1 MRLSIYDRY
10 VLPRLTH
17 LVMQSPQLAAYRERA
32 ADHARG
38 DVLEIGIGSGLNLP
52 HYGSQVRRVIGVE
65 PSPAL
70 ARLASSKADSL
81 RFPLELH
88 VQSAEDL
95 PLADR
100 SVDTALTTWSLCTIP
115 DAARAL
121 REVRRVLRPEGHL
134 VFVEH
139 GRSSE
144 PRVVAWQDRLTPLW
158 RRCPAA
164 VTSTG
169 RSTSSCGTRA
179 LRSSSSRPVTWG
191 GRRSPPSCTRARRSR
206 FEPGA
211 SLPDRSIALRRAPVA
226 AAECYQKLSRIL
238 SP

>member
-38 DVLEIGIGSGLNLP
+38 DVLGIGIGSGLNLP
-52 HYGSQVRRVIGVE
+52 HYGSPVRRVIGVE

-70 ARLASSKADSL
+70 ARLASSKGDGL

-100 SVDTALTTWSLCTIP
+100 SVDTALLGP
-115 DAARAL
+115 YARF
-121 REVRRVLRPEGHL
+121 GG
-134 VFVEH
+134 FC
-139 GRSSE
+139 G
-144 PRVVAWQDRLTPLW
+144 PRVTL
-158 RRCPAA
+158 
-164 VTSTG
+164 
-169 RSTSSCGTRA
+169 SS
-179 LRSSSSRPVTWG
+179 
-191 GRRSPPSCTRARRSR
+191 
-206 FEPGA
+206 
-211 SLPDRSIALRRAPVA
+211 
-226 AAECYQKLSRIL
+226 
-238 SP
+238 

>member
-17 LVMQSPQLAAYRERA
+17 LVMQSPQLAAYRKHA

-38 DVLEIGIGSGLNLP
+38 DVLEIGIGSGLNLL
-52 HYGSQVRRVIGVE
+52 HYGSQVRRVIGIE

-70 ARLASSKADSL
+70 ARLARGKGDGL

-115 DAARAL
+115 DPARAL

-134 VFVEH
+134 VFVER

-144 PRVVAWQDRLTPLW
+144 PRVVAWQDWLTPLW
-158 RRCPAA
+158 RRCAGGCHLNRPIDKLVRNAGFA
-164 VTSTG
+164 IVELKAGYMG
-169 RSTSSCGTRA
+169 RPKVATFMYEGTA
-179 LRSSSSRPVTWG
+179 KPV
-191 GRRSPPSCTRARRSR
+191 
-206 FEPGA
+206 
-211 SLPDRSIALRRAPVA
+211 
-226 AAECYQKLSRIL
+226 
-238 SP
+238 